1 MAKEIRVSVP
11 ALEQPGR
18 GLGLLDVFRNNYL
31 LLLLVRKETR
41 LRYRGSILGWL
52 WSYVKPAAQFAIF
65 YLAMGE
71 FMGLNRSMPNFA
83 IFLFS
88 GLIIVNFFAEAFDNA
103 TRSIV
108 VNSSLVKKI
117 YLPREMFPVS
127 SVIVSF
133 VNFFPQLLLLIA
145 VASFVGWHPSW
156 IQIAALPLAILIA
169 GLFATGLGLMFCA
182 VNVALRDA
190 QNVVELIV
198 LFTIWLSPVFYH
210 IDLVARVLP
219 EWLFVLYQLNPVTA
233 AVRAFHFAIWM
244 PTTDQSPAVW
254 TIMGP
259 NALTMAGIGLLGAI
273 GFVFLGQ
280 LVFRRM
286 EKDFAQD
293 L

>member
-1 MAKEIRVSVP
+1 MTVP
-11 ALEQPGR
+11 ALGQPGK

-31 LLLLVRKETR
+31 LTLLVRKETR

-65 YLAMGE
+65 YLAMGQ
-71 FMGLNRSMPNFA
+71 FLGLNKSMPNFA

-88 GLIIVNFFAEAFDNA
+88 GLILVNFFSEAFDNA

-108 VNSSLVKKI
+108 FNASLVKKI
-117 YLPREMFPVS
+117 YLPRELFPVS

-133 VNFFPQLLLLIA
+133 VNFFPQLLLLIT
-145 VASFVGWHPSW
+145 VALFFGWHPSLM
-156 IQIAALPLAILIA
+156 QLAAIPLAILII

-182 VNVALRDA
+182 VNVSLRDA

-198 LFTIWLSPVFYH
+198 LFTMWLSPVFYH
-210 IDLVARVLP
+210 IDLVANALP
-219 EWLFVLYQLNPVTA
+219 SWAFLLYQLNPVTA
-233 AVRAFHFAIWM
+233 AVRTFHFAIWL
-244 PTTDQSPAVW
+244 PTTDQSASVW

-259 NALTMAGIGLLGAI
+259 NALSMAGIGLVVAI

-280 LVFRRM
+280 FVFHKM